1 MNTISITELLQKPV
15 CMMSGEE
22 LYTLLKNLLAITHD
36 DKPKEE
42 PGPHNVYG
50 VAGIAKIFGCSV
62 PTASRIKASGVID
75 GAITQ
80 VKRKII
86 VDVDKAIELAKSAA
100 KSI

>member
-22 LYTLLKNLLAITHD
+22 LYTLLKNLLAIAHD

-42 PGPHNVYG
+42 PGPHYVYG

-86 VDVDKAIELAKSAA
+86 VDVDKAIELAKSAG